1 MFSPSISRTMTQ
13 VKEYVYLTLK
23 KKPLIQQI
31 LDDVSDEAEK
41 KFQNLVQQKL
51 PALNAIKPENPQR
64 FLECFLLRAL
74 IKILDEM
81 FEERNVKLSLN
92 DKNELENI
100 FENKN
105 KNDNS
110 DKNGNEKNKKE
121 KDYMNNYFDKLHPNP
136 NYYPNNNNYL
146 PYNK

>member
-1 MFSPSISRTMTQ
+1 MFSPTISRTMTQ
-13 VKEYVYLTLK
+13 VKEYVYLALK

-31 LDDVSDEAEK
+31 LDDVRDEAEK

-51 PALNAIKPENPQR
+51 PALKKMKPENPQC

-81 FEERNVKLSLN
+81 FEERNVKLTLN

-105 KNDNS
+105 KNDKS
-110 DKNGNEKNKKE
+110 DKNGGNEKKNKKE
-121 KDYMNNYFDKLHPNP
+121 KDYMNNYFDKMYPNP
-136 NYYPNNNNYL
+136 NDYPDNNYFQ
-146 PYNK
+146 